1 MLRTAQLL
9 PLTRAFDT
17 ALRRRAF
24 PPDAGSL
31 LPGPLAATRTGLAP
45 AGNDELPTESD
56 HVITQP
62 PSNCRA
68 YSRVAW
74 NLSDDPS
81 WTLGGGTDAFGAGV
95 GVSLEGGDELGHLL
109 VGVSRTWKGVRCR

>member
-17 ALRRRAF
+17 ALRRRTF

-31 LPGPLAATRTGLAP
+31 LPGPLAATRTGLTP

-68 YSRVAW
+68 YSRV
-74 NLSDDPS
+74 S
-81 WTLGGGTDAFGAGV
+81 WKLRWRSPARDLPCG
-95 GVSLEGGDELGHLL
+95 
-109 VGVSRTWKGVRCR
+109 RCRAFRQELRQQGDRREEE

>member
-31 LPGPLAATRTGLAP
+31 LPGPLAATRTGLTP

-62 PSNCRA
+62 LSNCRA
-68 YSRVAW
+68 YSRLAW
-74 NLSDDPS
+74 NLGDDPW

-109 VGVSRTWKGVRCR
+109 VAFDAAE

>member
-17 ALRRRAF
+17 ALRRRVF

-31 LPGPLAATRTGLAP
+31 LPGPLVATRTGLAP

-62 PSNCRA
+62 LSNCRA
-68 YSRVAW
+68 YSQVSW
-74 NLSDDPS
+74 NFGDDP
-81 WTLGGGTDAFGAGV
+81 WRILGSGTDSFGVLSGFRVGMSAEGV
-95 GVSLEGGDELGHLL
+95 DELGHLL
-109 VGVSRTWKGVRCR
+109 MPLDAAE

>member
-9 PLTRAFDT
+9 PPHKGFRHCTSTPDVSP
-17 ALRRRAF
+17 RRRR
-24 PPDAGSL
+24 SV
-31 LPGPLAATRTGLAP
+31 LPGPLAATRTGLTP

-62 PSNCRA
+62 LPNCRA
-68 YSRVAW
+68 CPELRGFW
-74 NLSDDPS
+74 GDDPW
-81 WTLGGGTDAFGAGV
+81 WTLVGGTDAFGVGV

-109 VGVSRTWKGVRCR
+109 VALDAAE

>member
-9 PLTRAFDT
+9 PLPRAFDT

-31 LPGPLAATRTGLAP
+31 LPGPLAATRTGLTP

-74 NLSDDPS
+74 ILGDDPW
-81 WTLGGGTDAFGAGV
+81 WTLGGGTGAFGGGV

-109 VGVSRTWKGVRCR
+109 IAL

>member
-62 PSNCRA
+62 LSNCRA
-68 YSRVAW
+68 YSRVSW
-74 NLSDDPS
+74 NFGDDPWWILS
-81 WTLGGGTDAFGAGV
+81 GGTDSFGGVVGVGV
-95 GVSLEGGDELGHLL
+95 GVS
-109 VGVSRTWKGVRCR
+109 V

>member
-17 ALRRRAF
+17 ALRRRTF

-31 LPGPLAATRTGLAP
+31 LPGPLAVTRTGLTP

-62 PSNCRA
+62 LSNCRA
-68 YSRVAW
+68 YSRVPW
-74 NLSDDPS
+74 NF
-81 WTLGGGTDAFGAGV
+81 GGGPGADQAAASSLLGV
-95 GVSLEGGDELGHLL
+95 TVAIVASSATRSAG
-109 VGVSRTWKGVRCR
+109 RCR